1 MKNEKPSEEPEHGRY
16 ADKPQQIPKRGW
28 WDILVRVNQQM
39 SDNNLDIVAAGIS
52 FYIFLAIFPA
62 LGALV
67 SIYGLLVTPA
77 TVQSQVAQMAGFLPP
92 EASQLINQILSHIAS
107 RSGQSLG
114 LSLIISIAL
123 GLWSA
128 NNGTKA
134 LIKGLNISN
143 NQRENRN
150 FFVLTATSLLFTL
163 FAIVVVIISMALVIG
178 LPIALNTISLPQ
190 IIKTVVSLSRWP
202 VLAMIIL
209 LGLSITYRYAPAR
222 ENAKWRWVTWGAAF
236 ATFIWLA
243 GSFGFSFYVEHFGNY
258 NATYGSV
265 AAVVM
270 LLFWFL
276 LSSYAILLGAV
287 INAEMEHQTKKD
299 TTTGESKP
307 MGKRGAFPADDL
319 GQAA

>member
-1 MKNEKPSEEPEHGRY
+1 MKNEKPSEESEHGRY

-39 SDNNLDIVAAGIS
+39 SDDNLDIVAAGIS
-52 FYIFLAIFPA
+52 FYIFLAVFPA

-92 EASQLINQILSHIAS
+92 EASQLINQILSQVVS

-114 LSLIISIAL
+114 LGLIVSIVL

-134 LIKGLNISN
+134 LIKGLNISYD
-143 NQRENRN
+143 QRENRN
-150 FFVLTATSLLFTL
+150 FFVLTGTSLLFTL
-163 FAIVVVIISMALVIG
+163 CAVLVVMISLAFVIG
-178 LPIALNTISLPQ
+178 LPIALNAITLPQ
-190 IIKTVVSLSRWP
+190 IFKTVVSLSRWP
-202 VLAMIIL
+202 ILALITL
-209 LGLSITYRYAPAR
+209 LGLAITYRYAPAR
-222 ENAKWRWVTWGAAF
+222 ENAKWRWVTWGAAL
-236 ATFIWLA
+236 ATIIWLA

-265 AAVVM
+265 AAVVI

-276 LSSYAILLGAV
+276 LSSYAILLGAE
-287 INAEMEHQTKKD
+287 INAETERQTKKD

-307 MGKRGAFPADDL
+307 MGKRGASPADDL